1 MLYNYGDYT
10 CHGCDC
16 YCNAHQPSSLPS
28 LFVHIDEF
36 CTLAE
41 KVKCLFCASDSD
53 IALLCMCM
61 EGWLFCPSFS

>member
-16 YCNAHQPSSLPS
+16 YCKAHQPSSLPS

-41 KVKCLFCASDSD
+41 KSEMPF
-53 IALLCMCM
+53 LCFGFGYSFTMHA
-61 EGWLFCPSFS
+61 EGWLFCLSFS